1 MNIQFPFHTAV
12 WIVFN
17 MIIGGTLVALSL
29 NQSFSRMAISP
40 QKKQIWQA
48 TVFLSL
54 ITWFVARLILGQ
66 YWIIAPAKLIVLSS
80 FVFYSSVMMALK
92 FSPIFRQA
100 ALSIPQEKIIGIHT
114 VRVGG
119 FVFLTFLDMRLL
131 PAQFAV
137 PAGYG
142 DILVGLTAPLVV
154 YALITQKPHARKLA
168 IAWNFL
174 GLVDFAVALA
184 TGMIFIGPYVRQL
197 ARSGHSIAYLDYVLM
212 IPGFAVPIL
221 VLMHINSLFDLLRGK
236 GIVSGSSVLR
246 QQQDHGQTIRG

>member
-1 MNIQFPFHTAV
+1 MNIPFPFHTAV

-17 MIIGGTLVALSL
+17 MIIGGTLVALCL
-29 NQSFSRMAISP
+29 NQSFSRMTISS
-40 QKKQIWQA
+40 QKKRIWQA
-48 TVFLSL
+48 TVFVSL
-54 ITWFVARLILGQ
+54 TAWFVARLILGQ
-66 YWIIAPAKLIVLSS
+66 NWIIAPAKLIVLSS
-80 FVFYSSVMMALK
+80 FVFYSSVMMTTR
-92 FSPIFRQA
+92 FSPIFREA
-100 ALSIPQEKIIGIHT
+100 ILSIPQEKLIGIHSL
-114 VRVGG
+114 RVGG
-119 FVFLTFLDMRLL
+119 FVFLTFLDMGLL

-154 YALITQKPHARKLA
+154 YALIAQKPYARKVA

-174 GLVDFAVALA
+174 GLADFAVALA

-221 VLMHINSLFDLLRGK
+221 VLIHVNSLFGLLRGRQK
-236 GIVSGSSVLR
+236 INAASVN
-246 QQQDHGQTIRG
+246 